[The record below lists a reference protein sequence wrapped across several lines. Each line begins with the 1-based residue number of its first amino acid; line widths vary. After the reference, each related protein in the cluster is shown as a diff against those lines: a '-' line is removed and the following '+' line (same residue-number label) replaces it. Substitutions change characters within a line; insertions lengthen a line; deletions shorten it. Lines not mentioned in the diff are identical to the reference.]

1 MTNQPL
7 SFSSKIREVALN
19 RRSFSING
27 MLPTGFMQGI
37 EAEIY
42 RIQAGEMCLRL
53 CKHIYAEEKVEQID
67 VPFTYSIPANWF
79 EHLKQ
84 ALAPTWVKS
93 YWPVRM
99 AERTVSKRVNL
110 TQYMLYPS
118 LPEPEGRPAVLK
130 MVVFQHDQNLP
141 VPIHSR
147 GN

>member
-37 EAEIY
+37 EAETY
-42 RIQAGEMCLRL
+42 RMQAGEMCLRL
-53 CKHIYAEEKVEQID
+53 CKHIYAEERVEQID
-67 VPFTYSIPANWF
+67 VPFNYSIPANWF

-99 AERTVSKRVNL
+99 AETTVSKRVDL

-118 LPEPEGRPAVLK
+118 LPEPEGGPVVLK

>member
-1 MTNQPL
+1 
-7 SFSSKIREVALN
+7 
-19 RRSFSING
+19 
-27 MLPTGFMQGI
+27 MQGI
-37 EAEIY
+37 EAETY
-42 RIQAGEMCLRL
+42 WMQAGEMCLRL

-93 YWPVRM
+93 YWPVKM
-99 AERTVSKRVNL
+99 AEMTASKRVDL

-130 MVVFQHDQNLP
+130 MVVFQHDQDLSI
-141 VPIHSR
+141 PIHSR
-147 GN
+147 RN

>member
-1 MTNQPL
+1 MTDQTL
-7 SFSSKIREVALN
+7 FSSSRIKEVALN
-19 RRSFSING
+19 CRLFSING
-27 MLPTGFMQGI
+27 MLPAGFMQGI
-37 EAEIY
+37 EAETF
-42 RIQAGEMCLRL
+42 QTLAGEMCLRL

-67 VPFTYSIPANWF
+67 VSFTYSIPANWL

-93 YWPVRM
+93 HWPVKM
-99 AERTVSKRVNL
+99 AEMTVSRRVDL

-130 MVVFQHDQNLP
+130 MVVFQRDQNLP

-147 GN
+147 RN